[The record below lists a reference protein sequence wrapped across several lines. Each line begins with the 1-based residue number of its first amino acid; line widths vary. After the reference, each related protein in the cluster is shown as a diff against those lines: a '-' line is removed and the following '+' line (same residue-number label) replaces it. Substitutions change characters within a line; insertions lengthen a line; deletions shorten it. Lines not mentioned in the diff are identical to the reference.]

1 MRISALC
8 SQEFSAQDSQI
19 SNSTLQLQL
28 QLETPT
34 QTPKYSNTQTPNE
47 NVPHNI
53 LILSKIANLTQLI
66 SDGQYCIIFTKLEK
80 PSTRQGEKSY
90 EKHN

>member
-1 MRISALC
+1 MFRTR
-8 SQEFSAQDSQI
+8 FS
-19 SNSTLQLQL
+19 NLQFHSPTPTP
-28 QLETPT
+28 TPT
-34 QTPKYSNTQTPNE
+34 QTPKYSKTQTPNE
-47 NVPHNI
+47 NVPHKI

-80 PSTRQGEKSY
+80 PSTRKGEKSY